1 MSPAIAQYS
10 ILVLSI
16 LVIIG
21 GVIGFVKG
29 KSKASL
35 IAGVGSGVLLAICY
49 AITLSDVKIGLIAG
63 LVVQLA
69 LDGVFAM
76 RIAKTKKFM
85 PSGMLLILCA
95 ITQVITVLALVQIS

>member
-10 ILVLSI
+10 ILALAVF
-16 LVIIG
+16 VIIG

-35 IAGVGSGVLLAICY
+35 IAGVGSGVLLAISY

-63 LVVQLA
+63 LVVQVA
-69 LDGVFAM
+69 LDVVFAI

-95 ITQVITVLALVQIS
+95 ITQVITVLGLVQIS